1 LLGVVLIYR
10 AFGRWKMNNREI
22 IGIDVGEYRLL
33 SERFEFMSEDD
44 TREIPKYILTTRKNT
59 IKRIFSEAVKS
70 ELTDFQGELLRERY
84 FENMKITDISEKHGV
99 SRQQVYKTLK
109 AATDKLYSVLKY
121 AYLCGFSLVDLPK
134 SFDQIINNISE
145 EN

>member
-1 LLGVVLIYR
+1 
-10 AFGRWKMNNREI
+10 MNNRDI

-33 SERFEFMSEDD
+33 SEKFEFMSEDD

-59 IKRIFSEAVKS
+59 IKRIFFEAVKS

-109 AATDKLYSVLKY
+109 TATDKLYSVLKY

-134 SFDQIINNISE
+134 NFDQIINNISE

>member
-1 LLGVVLIYR
+1 
-10 AFGRWKMNNREI
+10 MDNMDI

-44 TREIPKYILTTRKNT
+44 AKEIPKYILTTRKNT

-84 FENMKITDISEKHGV
+84 FENMKITDNSEKHGI

>member
-1 LLGVVLIYR
+1 
-10 AFGRWKMNNREI
+10 MDNMDI

-33 SERFEFMSEDD
+33 SERFEFMTEDD

-84 FENMKITDISEKHGV
+84 FENMKITDISEKHGI

>member
-1 LLGVVLIYR
+1 
-10 AFGRWKMNNREI
+10 MNNRNI

-33 SERFEFMSEDD
+33 SEKFEFMTEDD

-59 IKRIFSEAVKS
+59 IKKIFFEAVKS

-84 FENMKITDISEKHGV
+84 FENLKITDISEKHGV

-134 SFDQIINNISE
+134 NFDQIINNISE

>member
-1 LLGVVLIYR
+1 
-10 AFGRWKMNNREI
+10 MNNRDI

-33 SERFEFMSEDD
+33 SEKFELMTEDD

-59 IKRIFSEAVKS
+59 IKKIFSEAVKS
-70 ELTDFQGELLRERY
+70 ELTDFQGEILRDRY
-84 FENMKITDISEKHGV
+84 FDNMKINDISVKHGV

-109 AATDKLYSVLKY
+109 TATDKLYSVLKY

-134 SFDQIINNISE
+134 NFDQIINNISE

>member
-1 LLGVVLIYR
+1 
-10 AFGRWKMNNREI
+10 MNNGEI

-33 SERFEFMSEDD
+33 SEKFEFMSEDD

-84 FENMKITDISEKHGV
+84 FENMKITEISEKHGV

>member
-1 LLGVVLIYR
+1 
-10 AFGRWKMNNREI
+10 MDNRDI

-33 SERFEFMSEDD
+33 SERFEFMSEDN

>member
-1 LLGVVLIYR
+1 
-10 AFGRWKMNNREI
+10 MNNRDI

-33 SERFEFMSEDD
+33 SEKFEFMTEDD

-59 IKRIFSEAVKS
+59 IKKIFFEAVKS

-84 FENMKITDISEKHGV
+84 FENLKITDISEKHGV

-109 AATDKLYSVLKY
+109 TATDKLYSVLKY

-134 SFDQIINNISE
+134 NFDQIINNINE

>member
-1 LLGVVLIYR
+1 
-10 AFGRWKMNNREI
+10 MNNRDI

-33 SERFEFMSEDD
+33 SEKFEFMNEDD

-59 IKRIFSEAVKS
+59 IKKIFLEAVKF
-70 ELTDFQGELLRERY
+70 ELTDFQGELLREKY
-84 FENMKITDISEKHGV
+84 FDNMKINDISAKHGV

-134 SFDQIINNISE
+134 DFDQIINNINE

>member
-1 LLGVVLIYR
+1 
-10 AFGRWKMNNREI
+10 MNNMDI

-33 SERFEFMSEDD
+33 SERFEFVSEDD

-59 IKRIFSEAVKS
+59 IKRILSEAVKS

-84 FENMKITDISEKHGV
+84 FENMKITDISEKHGI

>member
-1 LLGVVLIYR
+1 
-10 AFGRWKMNNREI
+10 MDNRDI

-59 IKRIFSEAVKS
+59 IKKIFSEAVKS

>member
-1 LLGVVLIYR
+1 
-10 AFGRWKMNNREI
+10 MDI

-33 SERFEFMSEDD
+33 SERFEFVSEDD

-59 IKRIFSEAVKS
+59 IKRILSEAVKS

-84 FENMKITDISEKHGV
+84 FENMKITDISEKHGI

>member
-1 LLGVVLIYR
+1 
-10 AFGRWKMNNREI
+10 MNNMDI

-44 TREIPKYILTTRKNT
+44 TKEIPKYILTTRKNT

-84 FENMKITDISEKHGV
+84 FENMKITDISEKHGI

>member
-1 LLGVVLIYR
+1 
-10 AFGRWKMNNREI
+10 MNNRDI

-33 SERFEFMSEDD
+33 SEKFEFMTEDD

-134 SFDQIINNISE
+134 NFDQIINNISE

>member
-1 LLGVVLIYR
+1 
-10 AFGRWKMNNREI
+10 MDNRDI

-44 TREIPKYILTTRKNT
+44 AKEIPKYILTTRKNT
-59 IKRIFSEAVKS
+59 IKKIFSEAVKS

-84 FENMKITDISEKHGV
+84 FENMKITDISEKHGI

>member
-1 LLGVVLIYR
+1 
-10 AFGRWKMNNREI
+10 MDNREI
-22 IGIDVGEYRLL
+22 IGIDVGEYRIL

-109 AATDKLYSVLKY
+109 TATDKLYSVLKY

>member
-1 LLGVVLIYR
+1 
-10 AFGRWKMNNREI
+10 MDNMDI

-44 TREIPKYILTTRKNT
+44 TKEIPKYILTTRKNT

-84 FENMKITDISEKHGV
+84 FENMKIIDISEKHGI

>member
-1 LLGVVLIYR
+1 
-10 AFGRWKMNNREI
+10 MNYGDI

-33 SERFEFMSEDD
+33 SEKFEFMTEDD

-59 IKRIFSEAVKS
+59 IKRIFFEAVKS

-84 FENMKITDISEKHGV
+84 FENMKITDISEKYGI

-134 SFDQIINNISE
+134 DFDQIINNISE

>member
-1 LLGVVLIYR
+1 
-10 AFGRWKMNNREI
+10 MNNMDI

-33 SERFEFMSEDD
+33 SEKFELMTEDD

-70 ELTDFQGELLRERY
+70 ELTDFQGELLREKY

>member
-1 LLGVVLIYR
+1 
-10 AFGRWKMNNREI
+10 MDNRDI

-33 SERFEFMSEDD
+33 SERFEFMTEDD

-70 ELTDFQGELLRERY
+70 ELTDFQGELLRVRY

>member
-1 LLGVVLIYR
+1 MDNMG
-10 AFGRWKMNNREI
+10 I

-33 SERFEFMSEDD
+33 SEKFEFMSEDD
-44 TREIPKYILTTRKNT
+44 TKEIPKYILTTRKNT
-59 IKRIFSEAVKS
+59 IKRIFFEAVKS

>member
-1 LLGVVLIYR
+1 
-10 AFGRWKMNNREI
+10 MNNRDI

-33 SERFEFMSEDD
+33 SEKFEFMTEDD

-59 IKRIFSEAVKS
+59 IKKIFSEAVKS
-70 ELTDFQGELLRERY
+70 ELTDFQGEILREKY
-84 FENMKITDISEKHGV
+84 FDNMKINDISAKHGV

-109 AATDKLYSVLKY
+109 ASTDKLYSVLKY

-134 SFDQIINNISE
+134 NFDQIINNISE

>member
-1 LLGVVLIYR
+1 
-10 AFGRWKMNNREI
+10 MDNMDI

-44 TREIPKYILTTRKNT
+44 TKEIPKYILTTRKNT
-59 IKRIFSEAVKS
+59 IKMIFSEAVKS

-84 FENMKITDISEKHGV
+84 FENMKITDISEKHGI

>member
-1 LLGVVLIYR
+1 
-10 AFGRWKMNNREI
+10 MNNMDI

-44 TREIPKYILTTRKNT
+44 TKEIPKYILTTRKNT
-59 IKRIFSEAVKS
+59 IKRIFFEAVKS

-84 FENMKITDISEKHGV
+84 FENMKITDISEKHGI

>member
-1 LLGVVLIYR
+1 
-10 AFGRWKMNNREI
+10 MNNRDI

-33 SERFEFMSEDD
+33 SEKFEFMSEDD

-59 IKRIFSEAVKS
+59 IKKIFSEAVKS

-84 FENMKITDISEKHGV
+84 FENLKITDISEKHGI

-134 SFDQIINNISE
+134 NFDQIINNISE

>member
-1 LLGVVLIYR
+1 
-10 AFGRWKMNNREI
+10 MDNMDI

-84 FENMKITDISEKHGV
+84 FENMKITDISEKHGI

>member
-1 LLGVVLIYR
+1 MDNMG
-10 AFGRWKMNNREI
+10 I

-44 TREIPKYILTTRKNT
+44 AKEIPKYILTTRKNT

>member
-1 LLGVVLIYR
+1 
-10 AFGRWKMNNREI
+10 MNNRDI

-33 SERFEFMSEDD
+33 SEKFEFMSEDD

-59 IKRIFSEAVKS
+59 IKKIFSEAVKS
-70 ELTDFQGELLRERY
+70 ELTDFQGEILRDRY
-84 FENMKITDISEKHGV
+84 FDNMKINDISVKHGV
-99 SRQQVYKTLK
+99 SRQQVYKILK
-109 AATDKLYSVLKY
+109 TATDKLYSVLKY

-134 SFDQIINNISE
+134 NFDQIINNISG

>member
-1 LLGVVLIYR
+1 
-10 AFGRWKMNNREI
+10 MNNRDI

-33 SERFEFMSEDD
+33 SERFEIMTEDD

-59 IKRIFSEAVKS
+59 IKKIFSEAVKS
-70 ELTDFQGELLRERY
+70 ELTDFQGEILREKY
-84 FENMKITDISEKHGV
+84 FDNMKINDISEKHGI

-109 AATDKLYSVLKY
+109 ASTDKLYSVLKY

-134 SFDQIINNISE
+134 NFDQIINNISE

>member
-1 LLGVVLIYR
+1 
-10 AFGRWKMNNREI
+10 MDNMDI

-44 TREIPKYILTTRKNT
+44 TKEIPKYILTTRKNT
-59 IKRIFSEAVKS
+59 IKKIFSEAVKS
-70 ELTDFQGELLRERY
+70 ELTDFQGEILRDRY
-84 FENMKITDISEKHGV
+84 FDNMKINDISAKHGV

-134 SFDQIINNISE
+134 NFDQIINNISE

>member
-1 LLGVVLIYR
+1 
-10 AFGRWKMNNREI
+10 MNNRDI

-33 SERFEFMSEDD
+33 SEKFEFMSEDD

-59 IKRIFSEAVKS
+59 IKRIFFEAVKS

-84 FENMKITDISEKHGV
+84 FENLKITDISEKHGV

-109 AATDKLYSVLKY
+109 TATDKLYSVLKY

-134 SFDQIINNISE
+134 NFDQLLNNINE

>member
-1 LLGVVLIYR
+1 
-10 AFGRWKMNNREI
+10 MNNRDI

-33 SERFEFMSEDD
+33 SERFEFMTEDD

-109 AATDKLYSVLKY
+109 TATDKLYSVLKY

>member
-1 LLGVVLIYR
+1 
-10 AFGRWKMNNREI
+10 MNNMDI

-33 SERFEFMSEDD
+33 SEKFELMTEDD

-59 IKRIFSEAVKS
+59 IKRIFFEAVKS
-70 ELTDFQGELLRERY
+70 ELTDFQGEILRDRY
-84 FENMKITDISEKHGV
+84 FDNMKINDISAKHGV

-109 AATDKLYSVLKY
+109 TATDKLYSVLKY

-134 SFDQIINNISE
+134 NFDQIINNISE

>member
-1 LLGVVLIYR
+1 
-10 AFGRWKMNNREI
+10 MDNMDI

-109 AATDKLYSVLKY
+109 TATDKLYSVLKY

>member
-1 LLGVVLIYR
+1 MDNMG
-10 AFGRWKMNNREI
+10 I

-33 SERFEFMSEDD
+33 SEKFEFMSEDD
-44 TREIPKYILTTRKNT
+44 TKEIPKYILTTRKNT
-59 IKRIFSEAVKS
+59 IKRILSEAVKS

-84 FENMKITDISEKHGV
+84 FENLKITDISEKHDV

>member
-1 LLGVVLIYR
+1 
-10 AFGRWKMNNREI
+10 MNNRDI

-33 SERFEFMSEDD
+33 SEKFEFMTEDD

-59 IKRIFSEAVKS
+59 IKKIFSEAVKS
-70 ELTDFQGELLRERY
+70 ELTDFQGEILREKY

-134 SFDQIINNISE
+134 NFDQIINNISE

>member
-1 LLGVVLIYR
+1 
-10 AFGRWKMNNREI
+10 MNNRDI

-33 SERFEFMSEDD
+33 SEKFEFMTEDD

-59 IKRIFSEAVKS
+59 IKKIFSEAVKS

-84 FENMKITDISEKHGV
+84 FENLKITDISEKHGV

-134 SFDQIINNISE
+134 NFDQIINNISE

>member
-1 LLGVVLIYR
+1 
-10 AFGRWKMNNREI
+10 MNNRDI

-33 SERFEFMSEDD
+33 SEKFEFMSEND

-59 IKRIFSEAVKS
+59 IKKIFSEAVKS

-84 FENMKITDISEKHGV
+84 FENLKITDISEKHDV

-134 SFDQIINNISE
+134 NFDQIINNISE

>member
-1 LLGVVLIYR
+1 
-10 AFGRWKMNNREI
+10 MNNRDI

-33 SERFEFMSEDD
+33 SEKFEFMTEDD
-44 TREIPKYILTTRKNT
+44 TIEIPKYILTTRKNT
-59 IKRIFSEAVKS
+59 IKRIFFEAVKS
-70 ELTDFQGELLRERY
+70 ELTDFQGEILRERY
-84 FENMKITDISEKHGV
+84 FDNMKINDISAKHGV

-134 SFDQIINNISE
+134 NFDQIINNINE